1 MTGCRGYRAHEG
13 GLTCEMVDRA
23 AFAGGLAVVGAFH
36 TQAGDG
42 APEGVGTICLL
53 GARHDRMWNVFSC
66 SPEVSDGRPDPL
78 DRWSRR
84 VIGTLAADLDA
95 VALFPFG
102 EPPYQPFQRWAARG
116 EGAVASPVAM
126 QVTPARGL
134 WASYR
139 GALGFREPIALA
151 GGDAAD
157 PCPACPAPCLTACPV
172 DAFAGGAYDVP
183 RCVAHITSPAG
194 AACREGGCLVR
205 HACPAGRDAT
215 PPAEQCRFHMDA
227 FIRAR
232 LAAGDE
238 SVSQG
243 M

>member
-1 MTGCRGYRAHEG
+1 MTTETASDGDRRIDGGRGGGMTGD
-13 GLTCEMVDRA
+13 MVARA
-23 AFAGGLAVVGAFH
+23 AAVGLGVVGAFH
-36 TQAGDG
+36 PQAGDG

-53 GARHDRMWNVFSC
+53 GALGDRMWEVFSG
-66 SPEVSDGRPDPL
+66 SPEASDGRPDPL

-84 VIGTLAADLDA
+84 VIGNLAADLGA
-95 VALFPFG
+95 VAPYPFG
-102 EPPYQPFQRWAARG
+102 GPPYQPFQRWAARG
-116 EGAVASPVAM
+116 EGAVVSPVAM

-139 GALGFREPIALA
+139 GALGFREPVALTGRESA
-151 GGDAAD
+151 N

-215 PPAEQCRFHMDA
+215 PPAEQRRFHMDA
-227 FIRAR
+227 FVRAR
-232 LAAGDE
+232 LVAGD
-238 SVSQG
+238 
-243 M
+243 

>member
-1 MTGCRGYRAHEG
+1 MTGD
-13 GLTCEMVDRA
+13 MVARA
-23 AFAGGLAVVGAFH
+23 AAAAGLGVVGAFH
-36 TQAGDG
+36 PQAGDG

-53 GARHDRMWNVFSC
+53 GALGGRMWEVFSG
-66 SPEVSDGRPDPL
+66 SPEASDGRPDPL

-84 VIGTLAADLDA
+84 VIGNLAADLGA
-95 VALFPFG
+95 VALYPFG
-102 EPPYQPFQRWAARG
+102 GPPYQPFQRWAARG
-116 EGAVASPVAM
+116 EGAVVSPVAM

-139 GALGFREPIALA
+139 GALGFREPVALA
-151 GGDAAD
+151 GRESAN

-215 PPAEQCRFHMDA
+215 PPAEQRRFHMDA
-227 FIRAR
+227 FVRAR
-232 LAAGDE
+232 LVAGD
-238 SVSQG
+238 
-243 M
+243 

>member
-1 MTGCRGYRAHEG
+1 MTGRRIHGGRGDGMTGETVG
-13 GLTCEMVDRA
+13 RA
-23 AFAGGLAVVGAFH
+23 AAAEGLAVVGAFH
-36 TQAGDG
+36 PQTGDG
-42 APEGVGTICLL
+42 APEGIGTICLL
-53 GARHDRMWNVFSC
+53 GAGQGRMWQAFSG
-66 SPEVSDGRPDPL
+66 SPEAVDGQPDPL

-84 VIGTLAADLDA
+84 VIGNLAADLDA

-102 EPPYQPFQRWAARG
+102 GPPYQPFQRWAARG
-116 EGAVASPVAM
+116 EGAVPSPVAM
-126 QVTPARGL
+126 QVTHARGL

-151 GGDAAD
+151 GRDDAN

-183 RCVAHITSPAG
+183 RCLAHITSPAG

-232 LAAGDE
+232 LAAG
-238 SVSQG
+238 
-243 M
+243 